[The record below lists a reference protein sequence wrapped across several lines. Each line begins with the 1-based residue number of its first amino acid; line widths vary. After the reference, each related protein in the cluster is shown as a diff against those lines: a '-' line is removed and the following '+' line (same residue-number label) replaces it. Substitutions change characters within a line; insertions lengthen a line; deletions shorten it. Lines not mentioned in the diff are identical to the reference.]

1 MVERTVVVRNYAGVH
16 ARPAS
21 MLAEL
26 ASRFQSRVWLVK
38 DEQQVECDSVLSVM
52 QLAAVCDSTLI
63 IRADGVDEEEAAH
76 AFEQLISDG
85 FGELEKV

>member
-1 MVERTVVVRNYAGVH
+1 MVERTVVVRNYTGVH

-26 ASRFQSRVWLVK
+26 ATRFQSRVWLVK
-38 DEQQVECDSVLSVM
+38 DGQQVECDSVLSVM
-52 QLAAVCDSTLI
+52 QLAAVCDSTLV
-63 IRADGVDEEEAAH
+63 IRAEGADEEEAAN
-76 AFEQLISDG
+76 AFEQLINDG

>member
-1 MVERTVVVRNYAGVH
+1 MVERTVVVRNYTGVH

-26 ASRFQSRVWLVK
+26 ATRFQSRVWLVK
-38 DEQQVECDSVLSVM
+38 DGQQVECDSVLSVM
-52 QLAAVCDSTLI
+52 QLAAVCDSTLV
-63 IRADGVDEEEAAH
+63 IRADGSDEEEAAN
-76 AFEQLISDG
+76 AFEQLINDG

>member
-1 MVERTVVVRNYAGVH
+1 MVERTVVVRNYTGVH

-26 ASRFQSRVWLVK
+26 ATRFQSRVWLVK
-38 DEQQVECDSVLSVM
+38 DGQQVECDSVLSVM
-52 QLAAVCDSTLI
+52 QLAAVCDSTLV
-63 IRADGVDEEEAAH
+63 IRAEGSDEEEAAN
-76 AFEQLISDG
+76 AFEQLINDG